1 MLIGV
6 GTDILRVSDILSS
19 SLKENDPFF
28 KKTYASM
35 EVEQAKK
42 REVPAYY
49 YATRFAGKEAVFKCL
64 GIHSDGVSLNEIV
77 IIDDENGQPHVTL
90 EGRLKELA
98 CEKNIAEIL
107 ISLSYDKDYAV
118 AYAAAQSV

>member
-28 KKTYASM
+28 KKTYAAE
-35 EVEQAKK
+35 EVEQARQ

-49 YATRFAGKEAVFKCL
+49 YATRFAGKEAVFKCM
-64 GIHSDGVSLNEIV
+64 GIHSDGITLNEIV

-90 EGRLKELA
+90 EGKFKEA
-98 CEKNIAEIL
+98 AREKNIGEVL

-118 AYAAAQSV
+118 AYAAAQSL